1 MIHRNDDYLGE
12 LTVIVHGC
20 RKVLRVLDKILLK
33 YNALSE
39 QERSSRKLWQKI
51 RFGNGEMADLA
62 DMRAKLVY
70 YNCKLSVFEPAIS
83 RFRG

>member
-12 LTVIVHGC
+12 LTVIVDGY
-20 RKVLRVLDKILLK
+20 RKVLRVLDKILLT
-33 YNALSE
+33 YNALNE

-51 RFGNGEMADLA
+51 RFGNGETADLA

-70 YNCKLSVFEPAIS
+70 YICKLSVFEPAIS